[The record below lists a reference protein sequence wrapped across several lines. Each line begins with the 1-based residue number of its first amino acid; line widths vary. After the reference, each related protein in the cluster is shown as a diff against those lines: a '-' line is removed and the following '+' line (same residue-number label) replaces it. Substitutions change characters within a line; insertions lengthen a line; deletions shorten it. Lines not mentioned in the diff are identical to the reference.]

1 MYAFEANEEIAIEE
15 EFGDLLFSLVN
26 LARTLGLDPEK
37 SLGISIEK
45 FKKRV
50 VESIK
55 IIASEKVSEE
65 QLTEK
70 KLQKIWEQVKE
81 MLKKNDA

>member
-55 IIASEKVSEE
+55 IIASEKISEE
-65 QLTEK
+65 QLTDK

-81 MLKKNDA
+81 LLKKNDA